1 MSEPPTKSLLPENT
15 LSSRPNK
22 FDFTIYDGIYKHTN
36 KYVSCFHVDKDYQ
49 NENHSWRVPCM
60 GNFHSCRCFDDF
72 LSFQFK
78 ANKFQGISPVMC
90 WQNQYEPGFYS
101 CFLAPQNPALLLP
114 HIGNLFYTDYFGFK
128 KFLHH
133 WPRATQT
140 SGIVFDSRQLPLEAV
155 SVECMIMHS
164 FMIIHCNEW
173 SIYVA
178 GQFML
183 NLCSSVNVKYMV
195 NAC

>member
-1 MSEPPTKSLLPENT
+1 MEVTLQQKRLSWLHGSIYILIDCPWLNLPVFEVCSIMKKIWGNLQKFKSLAQKLH
-15 LSSRPNK
+15 LR
-22 FDFTIYDGIYKHTN
+22 D
-36 KYVSCFHVDKDYQ
+36 
-49 NENHSWRVPCM
+49 
-60 GNFHSCRCFDDF
+60 
-72 LSFQFK
+72 
-78 ANKFQGISPVMC
+78 
-90 WQNQYEPGFYS
+90 
-101 CFLAPQNPALLLP
+101 
-114 HIGNLFYTDYFGFK
+114 GFK

-140 SGIVFDSRQLPLEAV
+140 SRIVFDSRQLPLEAV

-183 NLCSSVNVKYMV
+183 NLCRSVNVYIEVLHVTIISSPYIFMYHATV
-195 NAC
+195 D